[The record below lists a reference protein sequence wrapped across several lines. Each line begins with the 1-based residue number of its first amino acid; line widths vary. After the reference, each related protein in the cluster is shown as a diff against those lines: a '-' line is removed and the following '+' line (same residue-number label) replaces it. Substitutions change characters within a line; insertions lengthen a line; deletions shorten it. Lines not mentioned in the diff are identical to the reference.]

1 MSSLDLI
8 FDPNKVADHVWS
20 SLDRSSLP
28 SPLSYLTSAGLRIGK
43 RSGSW
48 ISTCCP
54 IHKGGAEKNP
64 SMSVEVNTGGFF
76 CHTCGIKGGDI
87 VALHRLIHPNLRFR
101 DAVADLGGRFNE

>member
-1 MSSLDLI
+1 MAELDFK
-8 FDPNKVADHVWS
+8 FDPNKVTDRVWP

-28 SPLSYLTSAGLRIGK
+28 SPLSYLASAGLRIGK

-48 ISTCCP
+48 ISICCP

-64 SMSVEVNTGGFF
+64 SMSVEANTGGFF

-87 VALHRLIHPNLRFR
+87 VALHRLIHPNLGFR
-101 DAVADLGGRFNE
+101 EAVADLGGRFNE